1 MPRNAD
7 AAAQRAALIE
17 AVDAEV
23 MRRRIPHR
31 QVARECGIGPSSL
44 YRFMHGQEV
53 HAGVVFGL
61 FAWLDSDRSEV
72 LNA

>member
-23 MRRRIPHR
+23 MRRQIPHS
-31 QVARECGIGPSSL
+31 QVAREAGIGQSAM
-44 YRFMHGQEV
+44 YRFVHGKEV
-53 HAGVVFGL
+53 HAEVVFGL
-61 FAWLDSDRSEV
+61 FAWLDSVEERSI
-72 LNA
+72 A